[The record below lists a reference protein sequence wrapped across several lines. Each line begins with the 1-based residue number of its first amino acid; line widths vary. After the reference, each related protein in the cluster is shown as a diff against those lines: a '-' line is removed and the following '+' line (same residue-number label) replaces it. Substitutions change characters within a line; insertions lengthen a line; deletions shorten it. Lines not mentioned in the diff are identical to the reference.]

1 MRNDLHW
8 RRFRGAVRVLRN
20 RIAAG
25 YAADAA
31 RAARAER
38 VREQVLVRRTITRW
52 RPRLHGF
59 GRL

>member
-1 MRNDLHW
+1 MSE
-8 RRFRGAVRVLRN
+8 GLRN

-38 VREQVLVRRTITRW
+38 VREQALVRRQEDAVAASIAWPWTVVK
-52 RPRLHGF
+52 L
-59 GRL
+59 